1 MKRVLILGTGGTIA
15 SKKHTLGL
23 RPELEIDEL
32 IKLINIPEGICS
44 IKGLTIMNI
53 DSTNMTPDKWFIIAN
68 HIKDNYQRFDGFVIT
83 HGTDT
88 MAYTAAALTYIF
100 HNLNKPVIIT
110 GSQYPITEFYTDGI
124 QNLTEAVY
132 FAMESIS
139 GVFICFDG
147 DLIAGTRATKIK
159 TKSYDAFVSVN
170 FPVVANIK
178 HNKVIYDT
186 RVKDQFLQNESKDPL
201 FIRTKYNDRIIVL
214 KLIPGMHTDIF
225 DFVKEHYDGVIIES
239 FGLGGIPDT
248 EQGIARKINELIEA
262 GIIVV
267 LTTQCME
274 EGVEYGVYE
283 VGSLLPRD
291 KIIIAGD
298 FNTETLVAKTMIA
311 MGNYNN
317 VEEIKK
323 YIETPYTYMPLQVG
337 F

>member
-1 MKRVLILGTGGTIA
+1 MKKVLILGTGGTIA
-15 SKKHTLGL
+15 SKKHNLGL

-44 IKGLTIMNI
+44 LEGMNIMNI
-53 DSTNMTPDKWFIIAN
+53 DSTNMTPDKWFVIAN
-68 HIKDNYQRFDGFVIT
+68 HIKEHYQKFDGFVIT

-132 FAMESIS
+132 FAMESIA

-159 TKSYDAFVSVN
+159 TKSYDAFESVN

-178 HNKVIYDT
+178 HHKVIYDA
-186 RVKDQFLQNESKDPL
+186 RVKDQFPQKENNNHLL
-201 FIRTKYNDRIIVL
+201 IRTKYNDRILVL

-225 DFVKEHYDGVIIES
+225 DFIKEHYKGVIIES

-274 EGVEYGVYE
+274 EGVEYGIYE
-283 VGSLLPRD
+283 VGSLLPRN

-311 MGNYNN
+311 MGSFDTI
-317 VEEIKK
+317 EKIKD
-323 YIETPYTYMPLQVG
+323 YIEKPYTHLPA
-337 F
+337 